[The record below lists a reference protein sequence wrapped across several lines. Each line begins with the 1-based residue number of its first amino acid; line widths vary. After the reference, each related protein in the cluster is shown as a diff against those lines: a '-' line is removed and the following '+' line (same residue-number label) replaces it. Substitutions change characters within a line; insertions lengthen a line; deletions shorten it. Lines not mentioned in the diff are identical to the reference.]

1 MNYILKDIK
10 GLIQNDLP
18 DKVKIDLG
26 GSASSN
32 VCKTGKRS
40 KCTMV
45 LSHLSFHIH
54 WMFTIFNRFKYI
66 YFFGYFLFLNNITTI
81 KICVHS
87 S

>member
-18 DKVKIDLG
+18 DKMKIDLG

-54 WMFTIFNRFKYI
+54 
-66 YFFGYFLFLNNITTI
+66 
-81 KICVHS
+81 
-87 S
+87 